1 METKKLKKILAI
13 IFCICLAI
21 YFAYAVILL
30 IIHPTEIYVI
40 TKGEIK
46 EEEETVGYIIRN
58 ETVIKDE
65 DNLNGIY
72 AITTEGQKVAKDEV
86 VFRYYKESEKETTE
100 NIKKIDYEIQE
111 ELEKDKTSPSSADIK
126 VIENQIEEKLIE
138 LNKLTNYQEMKKKI
152 KYIGENTSDK
162 NIKQLI
168 KEREEY
174 EKKLTNG
181 ALYKKSPASGT
192 VSYRV
197 DGLEEKLTPENLG
210 EITDTFLEG
219 LDLKTGQIISS
230 SSDCGKIIDNFKY
243 YIAITTNSE
252 LGNNAKV
259 GDSVTLRLSGTE
271 EEKADIVQINEGSGK
286 KTIIFEVDRMSTT
299 VINHRKI
306 AVDIIW
312 WEKAGFKVPNQAKSG
327 IESKSYVKIQKQNEN
342 FSIISSYETKELQEL
357 GVSEEDIKNYKKI
370 VNYDEIVLKKQK

>member
-138 LNKLTNYQEMKKKI
+138 LNKEELCRCFKGAYRNALYNILIT
-152 KYIGENTSDK
+152 KYIPNSIGKMMDLFNPDVDNLPSHVT
-162 NIKQLI
+162 
-168 KEREEY
+168 
-174 EKKLTNG
+174 KKLV
-181 ALYKKSPASGT
+181 KHP
-192 VSYRV
+192 
-197 DGLEEKLTPENLG
+197 NLLH
-210 EITDTFLEG
+210 F
-219 LDLKTGQIISS
+219 
-230 SSDCGKIIDNFKY
+230 
-243 YIAITTNSE
+243 
-252 LGNNAKV
+252 
-259 GDSVTLRLSGTE
+259 
-271 EEKADIVQINEGSGK
+271 
-286 KTIIFEVDRMSTT
+286 FEDRN
-299 VINHRKI
+299 V
-306 AVDIIW
+306 
-312 WEKAGFKVPNQAKSG
+312 
-327 IESKSYVKIQKQNEN
+327 
-342 FSIISSYETKELQEL
+342 
-357 GVSEEDIKNYKKI
+357 
-370 VNYDEIVLKKQK
+370 

>member
-111 ELEKDKTSPSSADIK
+111 ELEKDIKQKIEGQGYIVESCKVDIK
-126 VIENQIEEKLIE
+126 IEEILGINSKQFKQISMLAQGEFLKILFAESKDRTEIFRRIFDTDIYNQIAKRL
-138 LNKLTNYQEMKKKI
+138 
-152 KYIGENTSDK
+152 
-162 NIKQLI
+162 
-168 KEREEY
+168 
-174 EKKLTNG
+174 
-181 ALYKKSPASGT
+181 A
-192 VSYRV
+192 
-197 DGLEEKLTPENLG
+197 
-210 EITDTFLEG
+210 
-219 LDLKTGQIISS
+219 
-230 SSDCGKIIDNFKY
+230 DN
-243 YIAITTNSE
+243 
-252 LGNNAKV
+252 
-259 GDSVTLRLSGTE
+259 
-271 EEKADIVQINEGSGK
+271 
-286 KTIIFEVDRMSTT
+286 
-299 VINHRKI
+299 
-306 AVDIIW
+306 
-312 WEKAGFKVPNQAKSG
+312 
-327 IESKSYVKIQKQNEN
+327 
-342 FSIISSYETKELQEL
+342 
-357 GVSEEDIKNYKKI
+357 
-370 VNYDEIVLKKQK
+370 

>member
-126 VIENQIEEKLIE
+126 VIVKKVDKNVKSIIENGKYKTK
-138 LNKLTNYQEMKKKI
+138 NGKI
-152 KYIGENTSDK
+152 KKYKFYAAEENTSVLKEVYLSNKGADNRVSLKENNKVYLNDVYIINNVDDINYTSGTK
-162 NIKQLI
+162 NSSALI
-168 KEREEY
+168 IRKDGSIWRLDIGG
-174 EKKLTNG
+174 KSPKLTKVRSG
-181 ALYKKSPASGT
+181 KDKYKKISKPTNLKATQSG
-192 VSYRV
+192 
-197 DGLEEKLTPENLG
+197 K
-210 EITDTFLEG
+210 
-219 LDLKTGQIISS
+219 
-230 SSDCGKIIDNFKY
+230 
-243 YIAITTNSE
+243 
-252 LGNNAKV
+252 NNAKV
-259 GDSVTLRLSGTE
+259 KWSKV
-271 EEKADIVQINEGSGK
+271 EGATK
-286 KTIIFEVDRMSTT
+286 YTVYRST
-299 VINHRKI
+299 
-306 AVDIIW
+306 
-312 WEKAGFKVPNQAKSG
+312 
-327 IESKSYVKIQKQNEN
+327 
-342 FSIISSYETKELQEL
+342 
-357 GVSEEDIKNYKKI
+357 IKNGKYKKI
-370 VNYDEIVLKKQK
+370 GTSKKNSYKDTKLKKGQKYYYKVVANYSDSKYNSDMSSSVNVKISK